1 MSSADLTMTEV
12 LGALQKAGYRVT
24 SARRTVIKAVLG
36 RDRYFSG
43 AELMAEVEA
52 TDRSVG
58 RATVFRTLDML
69 VDLGIVGRVHRPEG
83 GHGYVL
89 CPRGHHHHAIC
100 SSCGLVL
107 DLPGCPL
114 DPAVE
119 RDASAAGFRLHGHRL
134 EYYGLCQA
142 CQSKGR
148 DIGDVS
154 SAYS

>member
-1 MSSADLTMTEV
+1 LMGGRVSSSDFTMPQV
-12 LGALQKAGYRVT
+12 LGALHKAGYRVT
-24 SARRTVIKAVLG
+24 SARRTVIEAVLG
-36 RDRYFSG
+36 RDRHFSG
-43 AELMAEVEA
+43 AELLAEVEA

-69 VDLGIVGRVHRPEG
+69 VDLGIIGRVHRPEG

-89 CPRGHHHHAIC
+89 CPQGHHHHAIC
-100 SSCGLVL
+100 SKCGLVL

-119 RDASAAGFRLHGHRL
+119 RDASAAGFRLQGHRL

-142 CQSKGR
+142 CQSKER
-148 DIGDVS
+148 D
-154 SAYS
+154 